1 MSQEIIYIFYIDIK
15 SRLSKTLIKMCFNSS
30 QNKSRIDA
38 VNLIL
43 QNTMNH
49 NKTDTNQP
57 SIAIVGG
64 GIAGTT
70 SAIHFSELG
79 FKVTILEKG
88 PSLVNGPPI
97 CHLHAGGNLY
107 RDISV
112 EQCLQLL
119 SQSIDTVRLFP
130 HTINIRPTIIA
141 VPHSDGGEPLDLLPR
156 LKIIKSAYVDLVKQ
170 DKSNQVLGDPEEYYK
185 LYSKEDLLALSTK
198 TQPLK
203 PTSLDDWCIPFAK
216 HTDLETLKYPVAMVQ
231 EYGWSVFRLSA
242 TAQLSLG
249 QQANCTVLT
258 NSRLR
263 SVESTGQG
271 WSLTYTDAENQSC
284 QLTTD
289 YLINAS
295 GFETGIVDD
304 FVGSKQQR
312 LVEFKAAY
320 VTEWPYSQEC
330 KEEWP
335 EVIFHGPRGTP
346 QGMAQLTPYADGVFQ
361 LHGMTEGI
369 TLFEGGLVSSSTD
382 SSQPQ
387 LPSKL
392 LKKIVSGWSEE
403 QLELRTRAAI
413 THMSQFIPSF
423 SSALVGGKPLFGAQQ
438 IPGTDPSLRA
448 SDVSFCGDR
457 YARLEVVKASSTLEA
472 AQKVAEQWFDVSEAV
487 SIEDMHLVTMS
498 LNLNDIENRAID
510 LTKERGYPEALA
522 KVSGQDHA

>member
-1 MSQEIIYIFYIDIK
+1 MSQEVIYVFYIDIK

-30 QNKSRIDA
+30 QNKSRIAA

-79 FKVTILEKG
+79 FKVIILEKG

-119 SQSIDTVRLFP
+119 TQSIDTVRLFP

-156 LKIIKSAYVDLVKQ
+156 LKIIKNAYAELVKQ

-185 LYSKEDLLALSTK
+185 LYSKQDLLALSAK

-258 NSRLR
+258 NSRLQ
-263 SVESTGQG
+263 SVESTGQA
-271 WSLTYTDAENQSC
+271 WILTYTDAENQSC

-320 VTEWPYSQEC
+320 VTEWPSSQQC

-413 THMSQFIPSF
+413 KHMSQFIPSF
-423 SSALVGGKPLFGAQQ
+423 LSAQVGGKPLFGAQQ

-472 AQKVAEQWFDVSEAV
+472 AQKVAEQWFDIAEAV
-487 SIEDMHLVTMS
+487 SIEETHPVTLS
-498 LNLNDIENRAID
+498 LNLSDIENRAID
-510 LTKERGYPEALA
+510 LTQERGYPEALA

>member
-1 MSQEIIYIFYIDIK
+1 MNYN
-15 SRLSKTLIKMCFNSS
+15 KM
-30 QNKSRIDA
+30 
-38 VNLIL
+38 
-43 QNTMNH
+43 
-49 NKTDTNQP
+49 DTNQP

-112 EQCLQLL
+112 EQCVKLL
-119 SQSIDTVRLFP
+119 TQSIDTVRLFP

-141 VPHSDGGEPLDLLPR
+141 VPHSDGGDPLALLPR
-156 LKIIKSAYVDLVKQ
+156 LKVIQNSYAELVKQ
-170 DKSNQVLGDPEEYYK
+170 DASNQVLGDPQQYYK
-185 LYSKEDLLALSTK
+185 LYSQQDLLALAK
-198 TQPLK
+198 RTQPLN

-216 HTDLETLKYPVAMVQ
+216 HTDLDTLKFPVVVVQ

-249 QQANCTVLT
+249 KQPNCTVLT
-258 NSRLR
+258 NSRLQ
-263 SVESTGQG
+263 SAQSTDQG
-271 WSLTYTDAENQSC
+271 WSLTYTDSENQSRH
-284 QLTTD
+284 LKAD

-320 VTEWPYSQEC
+320 VTEWAYSQAC
-330 KEEWP
+330 QEEWP

-392 LKKIVSGWSEE
+392 LKKIVSGWSEA
-403 QLELRTRAAI
+403 QLDLRTRAAI

-423 SSALVGGKPLFGAQQ
+423 GSAVVGGKPLFGAQQ

-448 SDVSFCGDR
+448 ADVSFCGDR
-457 YARLEVVKASSTLEA
+457 YARLEVVKASSTFEA
-472 AQKVAEQWFDVSEAV
+472 AQKIAQHWFDTSDSV
-487 SIEDMHLVTMS
+487 SIEDSHTVTMS
-498 LNLNDIENRAID
+498 LNLREIEDRAIG
-510 LTKERGYPEALA
+510 LTQERGYPDSLA
-522 KVSGQDHA
+522 KVSGQEHS

>member
-1 MSQEIIYIFYIDIK
+1 MS
-15 SRLSKTLIKMCFNSS
+15 
-30 QNKSRIDA
+30 
-38 VNLIL
+38 
-43 QNTMNH
+43 H
-49 NKTDTNQP
+49 NKMDIIQP

-79 FKVTILEKG
+79 FEVTLLEKG

-119 SQSIDTVRLFP
+119 RQSIDTVRLFP

-156 LKIIKSAYVDLVKQ
+156 LKTIKHAYTELVNQ
-170 DKSNQVLGDPEEYYK
+170 DQNHQVLGRPQDYYK
-185 LYSKEDLLALSTK
+185 LYSKEDLLAIAER
-198 TQPLK
+198 TQPQQ

-216 HTDLETLKYPVAMVQ
+216 HTDLETLKYPVVMVQ

-242 TAQLSLG
+242 TAQLSLE
-249 QQANCTVLT
+249 QQPNCTVLT
-258 NSRLR
+258 NSRLQ

-271 WSLTYTDAENQSC
+271 WSLTYTDIDNQRC
-284 QLTTD
+284 KLTTD

-320 VTEWPYSQEC
+320 VTEWPYGQKC
-330 KEEWP
+330 QEEWP

-403 QLELRTRAAI
+403 ELELRTRAAI
-413 THMSQFIPSF
+413 RHMSQFIPSF
-423 SSALVGGKPLFGAQQ
+423 RSAQVGGKPLFGAQQ
-438 IPGTDPSLRA
+438 IPGADPSLRA

-472 AQKVAEQWFDVSEAV
+472 AQKVAEHWFDIAEAV
-487 SIEDMHLVTMS
+487 SIEDTHQVTMS
-498 LNLNDIENRAID
+498 LNSNDIENRAIG
-510 LTKERGYPEALA
+510 LTKERGYPDALA
-522 KVSGQDHA
+522 KVFGQNRV